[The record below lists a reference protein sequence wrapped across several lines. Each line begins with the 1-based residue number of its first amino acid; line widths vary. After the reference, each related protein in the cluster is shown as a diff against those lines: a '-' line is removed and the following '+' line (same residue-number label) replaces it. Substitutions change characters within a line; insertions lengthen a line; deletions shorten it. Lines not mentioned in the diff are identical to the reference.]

1 MRRLQGLTLCSLIE
15 SSQSGN
21 VWKVVIIEEGLSKN
35 GKYYPE
41 ECLKPSIPLFENS
54 KVCFYE
60 WKDNHFDHI
69 PAELE
74 KVRPEGFPLQTA
86 GVIKDV
92 KYETV
97 EVEGREVTGLTGKM
111 HLFKTDKVKNL
122 RQTITEGWKKGLKN
136 LLGLSINAAG
146 PSTMKML
153 NGVPIQV
160 VQAIKQVFSTDIV
173 TQPAA
178 GGSLINLIESYN
190 HKEGGNNKM
199 FEKILA
205 SLKKLLPNL
214 FASVDIKNVTQEEI
228 IGMLE
233 SLEKSHKYSNTVESV
248 IGMIKDKKLDEAQS
262 LVDKVKEAE
271 EADAAAGE
279 EEDKDKDKKK
289 VLTDEELVKTPDEE
303 LDPAQLEKKK
313 ALLDKKK
320 DDEGGEEEDAGK
332 EMEAKMAAYEKKLQM
347 RECKEMLRDLIGESK
362 LPQPIKDKIAKS
374 FAGRIFQES
383 SLQESITI
391 ERETLAKL
399 FDDGSMLDLG
409 DDVIDFSVRSPAD
422 RLQCS
427 LDLSFGYTPDEHEKD
442 AYKNVDEFGSLREA
456 YVAFTDDPGISGQMG
471 PAAMARLQE
480 ANTSATFSYA
490 LGYTINRRMLKEYK
504 ALPEL
509 WKNIANTVSVKD
521 FKMNEVIQWGGFGI
535 LPEVI
540 AARTTQGTETD
551 TATPSYGELGFP
563 ADTEATYGVG
573 TKGGI
578 VTITRRMIIND
589 DLKILKK
596 LPQKLASAANHTLNQ
611 FVFDLMLNMSSG
623 TINGNTIYDSA
634 ALYATEHQ
642 NYQTVAFSYDNLI
655 ALLDKMWY
663 QVETGL
669 ATTANDGT
677 LAAGDTTFTVTSG
690 TGILS
695 GDIIKCEG
703 ELMRVTSVATHNLT
717 VVRGQYGTTDA
728 SHADAKAVYV
738 VSKFIA
744 IGKPNLWV
752 PRGLLTKALEIMGS
766 DKNPEAAEN
775 AINTIKGQFTIG
787 GGGACQYLQ
796 GDENNYYL
804 TAPTSDLELIEMG
817 FLNGKQE
824 PEILLQDNP
833 TVGNV
838 FTYDTLKYKVRH
850 EYGGAIVDYRGAAA
864 GIVA

>member
-1 MRRLQGLTLCSLIE
+1 MPKRLQGLTLCSLIE
-15 SSQSGN
+15 SNKDGG

-35 GKYYPE
+35 GKYYPKE
-41 ECLKPSIPLFENS
+41 ALEGSIPLFENS
-54 KVCFYE
+54 KVCYYE
-60 WKDNHFDHI
+60 WKDNHYDHI
-69 PAELE
+69 PIELE
-74 KVRPEGFPLQTA
+74 KIRPEGFPLQTA

-111 HLFKTDKVKNL
+111 HLFDTDKVKDL
-122 RQTITEGWKKGLKN
+122 RQTLTAGWKKGLKN

-160 VQAIKQVFSTDIV
+160 VQAIKKVFSTDIV

-178 GGSLINLIESYN
+178 GGSLINLVESYN
-190 HKEGGNNKM
+190 NKEGGVNNM
-199 FEKILA
+199 FEKILEA
-205 SLKKLLPNL
+205 MKKLLPNL

-228 IGMLE
+228 IGVLE
-233 SLEKSHKYSNTVESV
+233 SLEKTHKQSKTVESV
-248 IGMIKDKKLDEAQS
+248 IGMIKENKLGDAQA
-262 LVDKVKEAE
+262 LAEGKVKEAE
-271 EADAAAGE
+271 EEDT
-279 EEDKDKDKKK
+279 DKDEKEEKKK
-289 VLTDEELVKTPDEE
+289 TLTDEELVKAPDSELTPEQIAKKKELIAKKDEDKGDE
-303 LDPAQLEKKK
+303 DPA
-313 ALLDKKK
+313 
-320 DDEGGEEEDAGK
+320 K
-332 EMEAKMAAYEKKLQM
+332 ELEAKMKAYEEKLQM

-362 LPQPIKDKIAKS
+362 LPQPIKDKIAQS
-374 FAGRIFQES
+374 FAGRIFKES
-383 SLQESITI
+383 SLKESIKV

-399 FDDGSMLDLG
+399 FDNSSMLDIG

-422 RLQCS
+422 RLQAS
-427 LDLSFGYTPDEHEKD
+427 MDLTFGYTPDDSEKD
-442 AYKNVDEFGSLREA
+442 DYKGVDVFDSLREA
-456 YVAFTDDPGISGQMG
+456 YVAFTDDPQITGRMG
-471 PAAMARLQE
+471 PVAMARLQE
-480 ANTSATFSYA
+480 ATSSTFSYA

-504 ALPEL
+504 ELPEL
-509 WKNIANTVSVKD
+509 WKNIANTVSAKD
-521 FKMNEVIQWGGFGI
+521 FKMQEVVQWGGFGI

-540 AARTTQGTETD
+540 AARTTQGTPTD

-563 ADTEATYGVG
+563 ADAEAKYGVA

-578 VTITRRMIIND
+578 VTVTRRMIIND

-611 FVFDLMLNMSSG
+611 FTFDLMLNMSSG
-623 TINGNTIYDSA
+623 TINGGTIYDSV
-634 ALYATEHQ
+634 ALYATAHS
-642 NYQTVAFSYDNLI
+642 NLGTTAFGYDALQS
-655 ALLDKMWY
+655 LLDKMWY
-663 QVETGL
+663 QVETG
-669 ATTANDGT
+669 ATTAINEDPF
-677 LAAGDTTFTVTSG
+677 AAGDTTLTVDDATIFN
-690 TGILS
+690 TGE
-695 GDIIKCEG
+695 IIKIEG
-703 ELMRVTSVATHNLT
+703 ELLRVTGISGSDLT

-728 SHADAKAVYV
+728 SHADNTTVYL

-752 PRGLLTKALEIMGS
+752 PRSLLATAKQIVGS
-766 DKNPEAAEN
+766 DKNPENAEN
-775 AINTIKGQFTIG
+775 AVNILKDQFAIG

-804 TAPTSDLELIEMG
+804 TAPTSDVEFIELG

-838 FTYDTLKYKVRH
+838 FVYDTLRYKVRH
-850 EYGGAIVDYRGAAA
+850 EYGGAVVDYRGAAA